1 MKRPHF
7 RSTLLVV
14 GTLGFLLLLVWQ
26 RMRMVADS
34 VGTYIAC
41 PDCFNKAV
49 IRADLVMF
57 SLVAGLLL
65 LASWFRPTWLGRL
78 VHLLIGVVFLIYLCD
93 LTVLSLFN
101 SRLFLSDFALFASEI
116 GAVWNQFSGSFS
128 ASWEAYA
135 ALAAVVLML
144 IVLVWLPPVRSNR
157 SRLVLLGTLV
167 LSSGVYAF
175 SAQQTYVH
183 SWIITNVF
191 AANLQTTERNRYP
204 EAEAARILVEPE
216 PKRAVN
222 VAPSGAAAQQR
233 PVILVI
239 IESWSAWHSESFGGY
254 EDWTPEIDAA
264 AERGLRFDN
273 FHSIGFATV
282 NGLVGILAGLPVW
295 SPFLH
300 WFEAPPFSS
309 AWLVQ
314 PTLPQVFNEAGYHT
328 AFLTSGPLTLYRK
341 GEWMR
346 HTGFA
351 EVEGNE
357 HPFYAN
363 KPRYAFSSATDEAL
377 YQRALQWQESATEPY
392 LLVLETVTTHQ
403 PFRDPESGELSLERA
418 MKFADRAFG
427 EFLRALDSAGYFEH
441 GILVVASDHRS
452 MTPMPAHELELFGHA
467 ADSRVPAFVL
477 GREFKPNSRDGS
489 VHSQADLVPTMQLWL
504 SGATQLRPQQSVM
517 FAAGDAALPGP
528 SGASSALECAYHIRG
543 DQRGVL
549 EVVCNQ
555 GHGRLQLDGINT
567 QFLAVE
573 GLDETQQEQILQHV
587 ARQRLDGLRRD
598 QDWKAAEASR

>member
-1 MKRPHF
+1 MNRQHV
-7 RSTLLVV
+7 RSAILIF
-14 GTLGFLLLLVWQ
+14 GTLGFLVLLVWQ
-26 RMRMVADS
+26 RMQMVADS

-65 LASWFRPTWLGRL
+65 LAGLFRPTWLGRL
-78 VHLLIGVVFLIYLCD
+78 VHLLIGIIFLIYLCD

-116 GAVWNQFSGSFS
+116 GSVWNQFSSSFS
-128 ASWEAYA
+128 ASWAAYA
-135 ALAAVVLML
+135 VMGAVVLML
-144 IVLVWLPPVRSNR
+144 IVLVWLPPVQSIR

-167 LSSGVYAF
+167 LSSGLYAF

-191 AANLQTTERNRYP
+191 AANLQTTERTRYP
-204 EAEAARILVEPE
+204 EAEAARILAEPE
-216 PKRAVN
+216 PLRTVT
-222 VAPSGAAAQQR
+222 VAPSGAAALQR

-239 IESWSAWHSESFGGY
+239 IESWSAWHSKAFGGY
-254 EDWTPEIDAA
+254 EDWTPQIDAA
-264 AERGLRFDN
+264 AEHGLRFDN

-346 HTGFA
+346 HIGFA

-357 HPFYAN
+357 HPFYAEL
-363 KPRYAFSSATDEAL
+363 PRYAFSSATDQAL

-427 EFLRALDSAGYFEH
+427 EFLRALEAAGYFEE

-477 GREFKPNSRDGS
+477 GREFSANSRDDS
-489 VHSQADLVPTMQLWL
+489 VHSQADLVPSFQLWL
-504 SGATQLRPQQSVM
+504 TGTTELRPQQSLM
-517 FAAGDAALPGP
+517 LPFGDAPLP
-528 SGASSALECAYHIRG
+528 ASAGLECAYHIRG

-573 GLDETQQEQILQHV
+573 GLDDAQQEQVLQHV
-587 ARQRLDGLRRD
+587 ARQRLEGLRRD
-598 QDWKAAEASR
+598 QEWKAAEASR